1 MRVAGL
7 LLAGFVGFVASGCN
21 DADPTGAGGE
31 EPVPI
36 GQWAG
41 GSATNPIEFIIFRSL
56 ADSADFRDNAACVYG
71 EIAEPLRMDGNGR
84 FTAQAQLRRM
94 VGTTASARVEGT
106 LNGNVL
112 LLRLTV
118 NGQTRDYRL
127 LLNGT
132 IPDPRFVC

>member
-7 LLAGFVGFVASGCN
+7 LLAGFVGVVASGCN
-21 DADPTGAGGE
+21 DADPTGPGGE
-31 EPVPI
+31 KPVPI

-41 GSATNPIEFIIFRSL
+41 GSVTNPIEFIIFRSL

-106 LNGNVL
+106 LNGSIL